1 MLLPNNEG
9 LLECQSDC
17 EFKTSDIFELIEH
30 TGTEFEW
37 NVKISSNYSIKLY
50 AFLYHLNAVL
60 NAGDLD
66 EAYDMVQDMSLLLA
80 NASAGDFE
88 EFANE
93 CYVRS
98 SFDDGINEIERMLKE
113 NG

>member
-1 MLLPNNEG
+1 MLLPNDDG

-37 NVKISSNYSIKLY
+37 SVKVSSNYSIKLY
-50 AFLYHLNAVL
+50 NFLRNLNSVL

-66 EAYDMVQDMSLLLA
+66 EAYDMVQDMSLLLS

-88 EFANE
+88 DFVDE
-93 CYVRS
+93 CYVRMN
-98 SFDDGINEIERMLKE
+98 FDEGLNDIERMLQE